1 MKHTKSLPPLLR
13 IFYLF
18 LPFINYSF
26 NKHKKTAKMSQS
38 PTETLA
44 LEVLKDV
51 FGYDSFRNQQAEI
64 IEDTIQ
70 GFDTF
75 VLMPTGGGKSL
86 CYQIPALVRSG
97 TTIVVSPLIALMQ
110 DQVSAL
116 KAYGICAE
124 YYNSS
129 LDPDTEHQ
137 VMRQLHMGELD
148 LLYVSPER
156 LLQPNFLNQLQ
167 SLPISLFAIDEAHC
181 ISQWGHNFRPE
192 YARMGGLRELFPQ
205 VPFIAL
211 TATADHATRQDIL
224 EKLHLHNPK
233 VHVSSF
239 DRPNIRYNVLEKSNP
254 FKQLSTFLEDHTND
268 CGIVYALSR
277 KKVEEVAEKLK
288 AEGFKAKAYHAG
300 LPAQVRQ
307 TVHQQFLRDEVD
319 IVVATVAFGM
329 GIDKSNVRFVVH
341 YDLPKNIEGYYQE
354 TGRAGRDGLPSE
366 ALLLFSMQDVVT
378 AKHFVEQV
386 PDEEQRRIENFKLS
400 SMVNFA
406 EAQNCRRNV
415 LLNYFGEPSH
425 KACGNCDVCLNPPT
439 LFDGKVP
446 AQKALSCVYRLNQS
460 FGAKHLIDVLRGM
473 DNERIRS
480 LNHTEVST
488 YGIGKEYS
496 AHEWNS
502 ILRQLIHMGYLFQ
515 DVQNYSVLKFTA
527 SSGDLLK
534 GKVELQLAFP
544 KKESKTAGRAARSGK
559 KSAKDSL
566 LDKDRDLFEELRTLR
581 KEIADSEDIPAY
593 QVFGDAALV
602 EMAQQRPQDDSG
614 FLKISG
620 VGETKLARFG
630 FEFLNC
636 LRQYQDS

>member
-1 MKHTKSLPPLLR
+1 MGQFPC
-13 IFYLF
+13 
-18 LPFINYSF
+18 N
-26 NKHKKTAKMSQS
+26 N
-38 PTETLA
+38 LA
-44 LEVLKDV
+44 LDVLQSV
-51 FGYDSFRNQQAEI
+51 FGYESFRTQQAEI
-64 IEDTIQ
+64 IEDVIE
-70 GFDTF
+70 GHDCF

-86 CYQIPALVRSG
+86 CYQIPALIRSG

-116 KAYGICAE
+116 KAYGIRAE

-129 LDPDTEHQ
+129 LDPDSEHQ

-167 SLPISLFAIDEAHC
+167 SLPIGLFAIDEAHC
-181 ISQWGHNFRPE
+181 ISSWGHNFRPE
-192 YARMGGLRELFPQ
+192 YSQMGALRDLFPQ

-224 EKLHLHNPK
+224 DKLHLHQPK

-239 DRPNIRYNVLEKSNP
+239 DRPNIRYHVKVKQQP
-254 FKQLSTFLEDHTND
+254 FKQLEAFLEDYSNE
-268 CGIVYALSR
+268 CGIIYALSR
-277 KKVEEVAEKLK
+277 KKVEEVSEKLK
-288 AEGFKAKAYHAG
+288 EQGFKAKAYHAG
-300 LPAQVRQ
+300 LPSQVREN
-307 TVHQQFLRDEVD
+307 VHQQFLRDEID

-341 YDLPKNIEGYYQE
+341 YDLPKSIEGYYQE

-378 AKHFVEQV
+378 AKFFVEQV
-386 PDEEQRRIENFKLS
+386 PDEEQRRIESFKLS

-425 KACGNCDVCLNPPT
+425 KPCGNCDVCLNPPT
-439 LFDGKVP
+439 LFDGKVA

-460 FGAKHLIDVLRGM
+460 FGAKHIIDVLRGM

-480 LNHTEVST
+480 LNHTDLST

-502 ILRQLIHMGYLFQ
+502 IVRQLIHLGYLFQ
-515 DVQNYSVLKFTA
+515 DIQNYSILKLTER
-527 SSGDLLK
+527 SGDLLK
-534 GKVELQLAFP
+534 GKIELELAFP
-544 KKESKTAGRAARSGK
+544 KKETKGRTGRSTSGK
-559 KSAKDSL
+559 KSSKDTL
-566 LDKDRDLFEELRTLR
+566 LEKDLELFEALRILR

-593 QVFGDAALV
+593 QVFGDATLV
-602 EMAQQRPQDDSG
+602 EMAQQRPQDDAG
-614 FLKISG
+614 LLKITG
-620 VGETKLARFG
+620 VGNVKLERFG

-636 LRQYQDS
+636 LRTYQYPNKAPNE

>member
-1 MKHTKSLPPLLR
+1 MGQP
-13 IFYLF
+13 
-18 LPFINYSF
+18 SF
-26 NKHKKTAKMSQS
+26 DG
-38 PTETLA
+38 LA
-44 LEVLKDV
+44 LDVLQSV
-51 FGYDSFRNQQAEI
+51 FGYDSFRTQQAEI
-64 IEDTIQ
+64 IENAIQ
-70 GFDTF
+70 GHDCF

-86 CYQIPALVRSG
+86 CYQIPALIRSG

-116 KAYGICAE
+116 KAYGIRAE

-129 LDPDTEHQ
+129 LDPDSEHQ

-167 SLPISLFAIDEAHC
+167 SLPIGLFAIDEAHC
-181 ISQWGHNFRPE
+181 ISSWGHNFRPE
-192 YARMGGLRELFPQ
+192 YSQMGGLRELFPQ

-224 EKLHLHNPK
+224 DKLHLHQPK

-239 DRPNIRYNVLEKSNP
+239 DRPNIRYNVQVKNNP
-254 FKQLSTFLEDHTND
+254 FKQLEVFLQDHTHN
-268 CGIVYALSR
+268 CGIIYALSR

-288 AEGFKAKAYHAG
+288 ADGFKAKAYHAG
-300 LPAQVRQ
+300 LPAQIRQ
-307 TVHQQFLRDEVD
+307 DVHQQFLRDEVD

-341 YDLPKNIEGYYQE
+341 YDLPKSIEGYYQE

-366 ALLLFSMQDVVT
+366 ALLLFGMQDVVT
-378 AKHFVEQV
+378 AKFFVEQV
-386 PDEEQRRIENFKLS
+386 PDEEQRRIESFKLS

-425 KACGNCDVCLNPPT
+425 KPCGNCDVCLNPPT
-439 LFDGKVP
+439 LFDGKQA

-460 FGAKHLIDVLRGM
+460 FGAKHVIDVLRGM
-473 DNERIRS
+473 DNERIRN
-480 LNHTEVST
+480 LNHTKLST
-488 YGIGKEYS
+488 YSIGKEYS

-502 ILRQLIHMGYLFQ
+502 ILRQLIHLGYLFQ
-515 DVQNYSVLKFTA
+515 DIQNYSVLKFTER
-527 SSGDLLK
+527 SGDLLK
-534 GKVELQLAFP
+534 GKVELDLAFP
-544 KKESKTAGRAARSGK
+544 KKETKGKSNRASSGK
-559 KSAKDSL
+559 KSSKDSL
-566 LDKDRDLFEELRTLR
+566 LDKDLELFEELRTLR
-581 KEIADSEDIPAY
+581 KEIADGEDIPAY
-593 QVFGDAALV
+593 QVFSDVTLV
-602 EMAQQRPQDDSG
+602 EMAQQRPQDDG
-614 FLKISG
+614 EFLKITG
-620 VGETKLARFG
+620 VGNVKLERFG

-636 LRQYQDS
+636 LREYTQE

>member
-1 MKHTKSLPPLLR
+1 MRLAKARTGMKHIKMSDISTPPLSE
-13 IFYLF
+13 
-18 LPFINYSF
+18 N
-26 NKHKKTAKMSQS
+26 N
-38 PTETLA
+38 LA
-44 LEVLKDV
+44 LDVLQSV
-51 FGYDSFRNQQAEI
+51 FGYDAFRDQQAEI
-64 IEDTIQ
+64 IEDAIQ
-70 GFDTF
+70 GHDCF

-86 CYQIPALVRSG
+86 CYQIPALIRSG
-97 TTIVVSPLIALMQ
+97 TAIVVSPLIALMQ

-116 KAYGICAE
+116 KAYGIRAE

-156 LLQPNFLNQLQ
+156 LLKQNFLNQLQ
-167 SLPISLFAIDEAHC
+167 TLPIALFAIDEAHC
-181 ISQWGHNFRPE
+181 ISSWGHNFRPE
-192 YARMGGLRELFPQ
+192 YSQMGSLRDLFPQ

-224 EKLHLHNPK
+224 DKLHLHQPK

-239 DRPNIRYNVLEKSNP
+239 DRPNIRYHVKVKQQP
-254 FKQLSTFLEDHTND
+254 FKQLEHFLEDYANE
-268 CGIVYALSR
+268 CGIIYALSR
-277 KKVEEVAEKLK
+277 KKVDEVAEKLK
-288 AEGFKAKAYHAG
+288 EQGFKAKAYHAG
-300 LPAQVRQ
+300 LPSQVREN
-307 TVHQQFLRDEVD
+307 VHQQFLRDEVD

-341 YDLPKNIEGYYQE
+341 YDLPKSIEGYYQE

-378 AKHFVEQV
+378 AKFFVEQV
-386 PDEEQRRIENFKLS
+386 PDEEQRRIESFKLS

-425 KACGNCDVCLNPPT
+425 KPCGNCDVCLNPPT
-439 LFDGKVP
+439 LFDGKVA

-460 FGAKHLIDVLRGM
+460 FGAKHIIDVLRGM
-473 DNERIRS
+473 DNERIRE
-480 LNHTEVST
+480 LNHAKVST
-488 YGIGKEYS
+488 YSIGKEYS

-502 ILRQLIHMGYLFQ
+502 ILRQLIHLGYLFQ
-515 DVQNYSVLKFTA
+515 DIQNYSVLKLTER
-527 SSGDLLK
+527 SGDLLK
-534 GKVELQLAFP
+534 GKVELDLAFP
-544 KKESKTAGRAARSGK
+544 KKETKGKTSRSASGK
-559 KSAKDSL
+559 KSSKDSL
-566 LDKDRDLFEELRTLR
+566 LDKDRELFEELRVLR

-593 QVFGDAALV
+593 QVFGDATLV
-602 EMAQQRPQDDSG
+602 EMAQQRPQDDAG
-614 FLKISG
+614 LLKITG
-620 VGETKLARFG
+620 VGQVKLERFG

-636 LRQYQDS
+636 LRENQSL

>member
-1 MKHTKSLPPLLR
+1 
-13 IFYLF
+13 
-18 LPFINYSF
+18 
-26 NKHKKTAKMSQS
+26 MSQS
-38 PTETLA
+38 ATETLA
-44 LEVLKDV
+44 LEVLQSV
-51 FGYDSFRNQQAEI
+51 FGYESFREQQAEI

-70 GFDTF
+70 GHDTF

-86 CYQIPALVRSG
+86 CYQIPALVRTG

-116 KAYGICAE
+116 KAYGIRAE

-156 LLQPNFLNQLQ
+156 LLQQNFLNQLQ
-167 SLPISLFAIDEAHC
+167 SLPIGLFAIDEAHC

-224 EKLHLHNPK
+224 DKLHLHQPK

-254 FKQLSTFLEDHTND
+254 FKQLSTFLEDHTDNS
-268 CGIVYALSR
+268 GIVYALSR

-329 GIDKSNVRFVVH
+329 GIDKPNVRFVVH

-400 SMVNFA
+400 SMVNFS

-439 LFDGKVP
+439 LFDGKVA
-446 AQKALSCVYRLNQS
+446 AQKALSCVYRTNQS
-460 FGAKHLIDVLRGM
+460 FGAKHVIDVLRGM
-473 DNERIRS
+473 DNERIRN
-480 LNHTEVST
+480 LNHAELST

-502 ILRQLIHMGYLFQ
+502 ILRQLIHLGYLFQ
-515 DVQNYSVLKFTA
+515 DVQNYSVLKFTP

-544 KKESKTAGRAARSGK
+544 KKETKTAGRAARSGK

-636 LRQYQDS
+636 LRQYEQ

>member
-1 MKHTKSLPPLLR
+1 MKHTKMSDISPP
-13 IFYLF
+13 
-18 LPFINYSF
+18 PPKN
-26 NKHKKTAKMSQS
+26 N
-38 PTETLA
+38 LA
-44 LEVLKDV
+44 LDVLQSV
-51 FGYDSFRNQQAEI
+51 FGYNAFRDQQAEI
-64 IEDTIQ
+64 IEDVIQ
-70 GFDTF
+70 GHDCF

-86 CYQIPALVRSG
+86 CYQIPALIRSG

-116 KAYGICAE
+116 KAYGIRAE

-156 LLQPNFLNQLQ
+156 LLKQNFLNQLQ
-167 SLPISLFAIDEAHC
+167 TLPIALFAIDEAHC

-192 YARMGGLRELFPQ
+192 YSQMGGLRDLFPQ

-224 EKLHLHNPK
+224 DKLHLHQPK

-239 DRPNIRYNVLEKSNP
+239 DRPNIRYHVKVKQQP
-254 FKQLSTFLEDHTND
+254 FKQLEHFLEEYANE
-268 CGIVYALSR
+268 CGIIYALSR

-288 AEGFKAKAYHAG
+288 DQGFKAKAYHAG
-300 LPAQVRQ
+300 LPSQIREN
-307 TVHQQFLRDEVD
+307 VHQQFLRDEVD

-341 YDLPKNIEGYYQE
+341 YDLPKSIEGYYQE

-378 AKHFVEQV
+378 AKFFVEQV
-386 PDEEQRRIENFKLS
+386 PDEEQRRIESFKLS

-425 KACGNCDVCLNPPT
+425 KPCGNCDICLNPPT
-439 LFDGKVP
+439 LFNGKIA

-460 FGAKHLIDVLRGM
+460 FGAKHIIDVLRGM

-480 LNHTEVST
+480 LNHTQVST

-502 ILRQLIHMGYLFQ
+502 ILRQLIHLGYLFQ
-515 DVQNYSVLKFTA
+515 DIQNYSVLKLTEG
-527 SSGDLLK
+527 SGDLLK
-534 GKVELQLAFP
+534 GKVELDLAFP
-544 KKESKTAGRAARSGK
+544 KKETKGKTTRNASGK
-559 KSAKDSL
+559 KTSKDTL
-566 LDKDRDLFEELRTLR
+566 LDKDRELFEELRVLR

-593 QVFGDAALV
+593 QVFGDASLV
-602 EMAQQRPQDDSG
+602 EMAQQRPQDEAEL
-614 FLKISG
+614 LKITG
-620 VGETKLARFG
+620 VGQIKLERFG
-630 FEFLNC
+630 FEFLSC
-636 LRQYQDS
+636 LRENQSL

>member
-1 MKHTKSLPPLLR
+1 MSEISPP
-13 IFYLF
+13 
-18 LPFINYSF
+18 PSSEN
-26 NKHKKTAKMSQS
+26 N
-38 PTETLA
+38 LA
-44 LEVLKDV
+44 LDVLQSV
-51 FGYDSFRNQQAEI
+51 FGYDSFRTQQAEI
-64 IEDTIQ
+64 IENAIQ
-70 GFDTF
+70 GHDCF

-86 CYQIPALVRSG
+86 CYQIPALIRSG

-116 KAYGICAE
+116 KAYGIRAE

-129 LDPDTEHQ
+129 LDPDSEHQ

-167 SLPISLFAIDEAHC
+167 SLPIGLFAIDEAHC
-181 ISQWGHNFRPE
+181 ISSWGHNFRPE
-192 YARMGGLRELFPQ
+192 YSQMGGLRELFPQ

-224 EKLHLHNPK
+224 DKLHLHQPK

-239 DRPNIRYNVLEKSNP
+239 DRPNIRYNVQVKNNP
-254 FKQLSTFLEDHTND
+254 FKQLEVFLQDHTHN
-268 CGIVYALSR
+268 CGIIYALSR

-288 AEGFKAKAYHAG
+288 ADGFKAKAYHAG
-300 LPAQVRQ
+300 LPAQIRQ
-307 TVHQQFLRDEVD
+307 DVHQQFLRDEVD

-341 YDLPKNIEGYYQE
+341 YDLPKSIEGYYQE

-366 ALLLFSMQDVVT
+366 ALLLFGMQDVVT
-378 AKHFVEQV
+378 AKFFVEQV
-386 PDEEQRRIENFKLS
+386 PNEEQRRIESFKLS

-425 KACGNCDVCLNPPT
+425 KPCGNCDVCLNPPT
-439 LFDGKVP
+439 LFDGKQA

-460 FGAKHLIDVLRGM
+460 FGAKHVIDVLRGM
-473 DNERIRS
+473 DNERIRD
-480 LNHTEVST
+480 LNHSALST
-488 YGIGKEYS
+488 YSIGKEYS

-502 ILRQLIHMGYLFQ
+502 ILRQLIHLGYLFQ
-515 DVQNYSVLKFTA
+515 DIQNYSVLKLTER
-527 SSGDLLK
+527 SGELLK

-544 KKESKTAGRAARSGK
+544 KKETKSGTKNRS
-559 KSAKDSL
+559 SRPSPKDSL
-566 LDKDRDLFEELRTLR
+566 LDKDRELFEELRALR

-593 QVFGDAALV
+593 QVFGDATLV
-602 EMAQQRPQDDSG
+602 EMAQQRPQNEAEL
-614 FLKISG
+614 LKISG
-620 VGETKLARFG
+620 IGDVKLARFG
-630 FEFLNC
+630 FEFLAC
-636 LRQYQDS
+636 LKTYVENES

>member
-1 MKHTKSLPPLLR
+1 MTQ
-13 IFYLF
+13 
-18 LPFINYSF
+18 
-26 NKHKKTAKMSQS
+26 T
-38 PTETLA
+38 PTQTLA
-44 LEVLKDV
+44 LEVLKDI
-51 FGYDSFRNQQAEI
+51 FGYESFRNQQAEI
-64 IEDTIQ
+64 IEDAIQ
-70 GFDTF
+70 GHDSF
-75 VLMPTGGGKSL
+75 VLMPTGGGKSV
-86 CYQIPALVRSG
+86 CYQIPALIREG

-116 KAYGICAE
+116 KAYGIRAE

-129 LDPDTEHQ
+129 LDPDSEHQ

-156 LLQPNFLNQLQ
+156 LMQQNFINQLQ
-167 SLPISLFAIDEAHC
+167 SLPIALFAIDEAHC

-192 YARMGGLRELFPQ
+192 YAQMGSLRALFPQ

-224 EKLHLHNPK
+224 DKLHLHQPK
-233 VHVSSF
+233 VRVSSF
-239 DRPNIRYNVLEKSNP
+239 DRPNIRYHVLEKRQP
-254 FKQLSTFLEDHTND
+254 AKQLLTFLEDHKD
-268 CGIVYALSR
+268 ACGIVYALSR
-277 KKVEEVAEKLK
+277 KKVEEVAENLK

-300 LPAQVRQ
+300 LPALVRQ
-307 TVHQQFLRDEVD
+307 TVHQEFLRDEID

-329 GIDKSNVRFVVH
+329 GIDKPNVRFVVH

-354 TGRAGRDGLPSE
+354 TGRAGRDGLDSE
-366 ALLLFSMQDVVT
+366 ALLLFSMQDVAT
-378 AKHFVEQV
+378 AKFFVEQV

-439 LFDGKVP
+439 LFDGKVA
-446 AQKALSCVYRLNQS
+446 AQKALSCVYRLDQS

-480 LNHTEVST
+480 LNHATVST

-502 ILRQLIHMGYLFQ
+502 ILRQLIHLGYLFQ
-515 DVQNYSVLKFTA
+515 DIQNYSVLKLSE

-534 GKVELQLAFP
+534 GKIELDLAFP
-544 KKESKTAGRAARSGK
+544 KKEVKSGKSSRVSSGK
-559 KSAKDSL
+559 KSSKDSL
-566 LDKDRDLFEELRTLR
+566 LDKDRELFEELRVLR

-602 EMAQQRPQDDSG
+602 EMAQQRPQDDSE
-614 FLKISG
+614 FLRISG

-636 LRQYQDS
+636 LRDYQNR